1 FGPVYQFVAMLAS
14 LAMPLFFI
22 TGWML
27 YLKRRKQKK
36 LTQAARQSL
45 AGHYIDQNAKPW
57 LITYATQTG
66 VAEQLAWSTATSLQ
80 EAHQPVQVKSVQ
92 QLTEADLQQHEQIL
106 FVISTYGTGE
116 APDL

>member
-1 FGPVYQFVAMLAS
+1 MVNHLCHPN
-14 LAMPLFFI
+14 
-22 TGWML
+22 
-27 YLKRRKQKK
+27 R
-36 LTQAARQSL
+36 
-45 AGHYIDQNAKPW
+45 
-57 LITYATQTG
+57 

-116 APDL
+116 APDLASNFAKSY

>member
-1 FGPVYQFVAMLAS
+1 MLPVHRGSFFGPVYQFVAMLAS

-66 VAEQLAWSTATSLQ
+66 LRNNSRGVRQRAYKRRINQFRLNL
-80 EAHQPVQVKSVQ
+80 
-92 QLTEADLQQHEQIL
+92 
-106 FVISTYGTGE
+106 YNN
-116 APDL
+116 

>member
-1 FGPVYQFVAMLAS
+1 MDA
-14 LAMPLFFI
+14 LFK
-22 TGWML
+22 TP
-27 YLKRRKQKK
+27 QTEK

-66 VAEQLAWSTATSLQ
+66 LRNNSRGVRQRAQ

-116 APDL
+116 APDLASNFAKVIKN